1 MNRSTIVPALAAAA
15 FTLLSSVAAWV
26 VDDIARDRFVGEAR
40 SNLLSRLSAK
50 RARLESALN
59 ARIQTAQ
66 GIVPYELNA
75 GPLSQ
80 GQFSA
85 FVRSLMQQQQG
96 VIAVLL
102 VRSAQPGQPPA
113 LNDPQKLQILTYP
126 PNTETQAVLD
136 DYRQQQQRFKRLIPS
151 GLISRLPQ
159 PYTNRARYLGYIPV
173 CDGRCSSRSPLL
185 GMVVVIFDELALL
198 ADADLLNNDNS
209 TEYAIY
215 EHGANGVGRLL
226 FGSATVFDRDPVIL
240 EIPLLTGRWQ
250 LAAVP
255 AQGWTVVSTS
265 MLWLRVGEVVAIAL
279 GTVLTFLLVRQPMR
293 LRVAIAQTRE
303 TNRLL
308 REEILDRQL
317 AEAKLQSLAEQL
329 EQRVLERTAELSKAL
344 EQVQKAQ
351 VQVVQS
357 EKMSSLGQL
366 VAGVAHE
373 INNPINFIY
382 GNLGHAKDYIHGLL
396 GFLELLHQEQP
407 ELSPTLTAYAEAI
420 DLEFLEDDLPQLL
433 KSMEIGSE
441 RICGIVQSLRIFS
454 RLDESDLKRVD
465 IHEGIDSTLTILNHR
480 LKGSDTQPAILIHRE
495 YDPAM
500 PSVECYAGQ
509 LNQVFMNL
517 LVNAID
523 ALEESGTLDPQITI
537 ATALLDPNQL
547 QIRIIDNGPGIAT
560 AAQSKIFDAFFTT
573 KPVGKGTGMGLS
585 ISYQVVADRHK
596 GSLECVTEPGQGAT
610 FVITIPIEQRPALA
624 ESSAVDPAPL
634 TT

>member
-1 MNRSTIVPALAAAA
+1 
-15 FTLLSSVAAWV
+15 
-26 VDDIARDRFVGEAR
+26 
-40 SNLLSRLSAK
+40 
-50 RARLESALN
+50 
-59 ARIQTAQ
+59 
-66 GIVPYELNA
+66 
-75 GPLSQ
+75 
-80 GQFSA
+80 
-85 FVRSLMQQQQG
+85 
-96 VIAVLL
+96 
-102 VRSAQPGQPPA
+102 
-113 LNDPQKLQILTYP
+113 
-126 PNTETQAVLD
+126 
-136 DYRQQQQRFKRLIPS
+136 
-151 GLISRLPQ
+151 
-159 PYTNRARYLGYIPV
+159 
-173 CDGRCSSRSPLL
+173 
-185 GMVVVIFDELALL
+185 
-198 ADADLLNNDNS
+198 
-209 TEYAIY
+209 
-215 EHGANGVGRLL
+215 
-226 FGSATVFDRDPVIL
+226 
-240 EIPLLTGRWQ
+240 
-250 LAAVP
+250 
-255 AQGWTVVSTS
+255 
-265 MLWLRVGEVVAIAL
+265 
-279 GTVLTFLLVRQPMR
+279 
-293 LRVAIAQTRE
+293 
-303 TNRLL
+303 
-308 REEILDRQL
+308 
-317 AEAKLQSLAEQL
+317 
-329 EQRVLERTAELSKAL
+329 
-344 EQVQKAQ
+344 VQKAQ

-382 GNLGHAKDYIHGLL
+382 GNLGHAKEYIHGLL

-407 ELSPTLTAYAEAI
+407 ELSPTLAAYAEAI

-480 LKGSDTQPAILIHRE
+480 LKGSETQPAIIIHRD

-523 ALEESGTLDPQITI
+523 ALEEFGTLDPQITI
-537 ATALLDPNQL
+537 VTTLLDPNQL
-547 QIRIIDNGPGIAT
+547 QIRITDNGPGIAT

-610 FVITIPIEQRPALA
+610 FVITIPIEQRPVPAA
-624 ESSAVDPAPL
+624 SAAIDPVSL